1 MKIKVDKEEYT
12 ELLER
17 VAALEKKTAEDRE
30 HIFEN
35 WRWTRDSLYK
45 MMEEYFRHKCITA
58 IVKRDKEQIIGEL
71 KTQALDNMFKEEA

>member
-1 MKIKVDKEEYT
+1 MKIRVDKEEYT

-35 WRWTRDSLYK
+35 WQWTRESLYK
-45 MMEEYFRHKCITA
+45 MMEDYFKRKCITA

-71 KTQALDNMFKEEA
+71 KKQALDNVFKEKN